1 MVSIIGLVIVLIAVI
16 GGFTMEGGQILVLN
30 QPAEFLIIGGA
41 ALGSLLAATSLSNL
55 KRMIGQLKDV
65 ISPGMSKQEYLDVMV
80 MLFELFNVARKDG
93 LIALEKHV
101 ETPKESSVF
110 TKYKKFLGNHH
121 AVHFLCDTLRM
132 VITGTAQTQE
142 LEALMDVDLEA
153 HHQEINTA
161 PTIIQKVGDSL
172 PGFGIVA
179 AVLGVVL
186 TMGSIDKPPEVIG
199 HKVGAALVG
208 TFLGI
213 LLAYGFVLPI
223 STNME
228 FANSNK
234 TKLFECMKQAILA
247 FQKGI
252 AGVMAVEFARR
263 SLPGEVR
270 PTFQELEDA
279 CNKTRGGG

>member
-1 MVSIIGLVIVLIAVI
+1 MA
-16 GGFTMEGGQILVLN
+16 GGQILVLH
-30 QPAEFLIIGGA
+30 QPAEFVIIGGA
-41 ALGSLLAATSLSNL
+41 MIGSLLAATSMSNL
-55 KRMIGQLKDV
+55 KRMMSQLKDV
-65 ISPGMSKQEYLDVMV
+65 VKPGMSKKDYLDIMV

-101 ETPKESSVF
+101 ESPKESSVF
-110 TKYKKFLGNHH
+110 TKYKQFLNDHH
-121 AVHFLCDTLRM
+121 AVSFLCDTLRM
-132 VITGTAQTQE
+132 VITGTAQTHE
-142 LEALMDVDLEA
+142 LEALMDTDIESHHEEIEA
-153 HHQEINTA
+153 A

-179 AVLGVVL
+179 AVLGVIL
-186 TMGSIDKPPEVIG
+186 TMGSIDKPPAVIG

-223 STNME
+223 ATNMS
-228 FANSNK
+228 FANSSK
-234 TKLFECMKQAILA
+234 TKLYACMKQAILA

-263 SLPGEVR
+263 ALPSEVR
-270 PTFQELEDA
+270 PTFLELEDA
-279 CNKTRGGG
+279 CNKTRAG

>member
-1 MVSIIGLVIVLIAVI
+1 MVSVFGLVIVIVAVI
-16 GGFTMEGGQILVLN
+16 GGFMMEGGKILVLN
-30 QPAEFLIIGGA
+30 QPAEFVIIGGA
-41 ALGSLLAATSLSNL
+41 MIGSLLAATSLSNL

-65 ISPGMSKQEYLDVMV
+65 ISPSMSKKQYLDIMV

-101 ETPKESSVF
+101 ETPNESSVF
-110 TKYKKFLGNHH
+110 SKYKGFMNDHH

-132 VITGTAQTQE
+132 VITGTAQTHE
-142 LEALMDVDLEA
+142 LEDLMEVDMEA
-153 HHQEINTA
+153 HHEEINAA

-228 FANSNK
+228 FANKNK
-234 TKLFECMKQAILA
+234 TKLYECMKQAILA

-263 SLPGEVR
+263 TLPNEVR
-270 PTFQELEDA
+270 PSFQELEEA
-279 CNKTRGGG
+279 CNKTRAG

>member
-1 MVSIIGLVIVLIAVI
+1 LVSIFGIVFVLVAVV
-16 GGFTMEGGQILVLN
+16 GGFIFEGGQLLVLN
-30 QPAEFLIIGGA
+30 QPAEFIIIGGA
-41 ALGSLLAATSLSNL
+41 MIGSLLAATSMSNL
-55 KRMIGQLKDV
+55 KRMVSQLTDV
-65 ISPGMSKQEYLDVMV
+65 IKPGMSKQDYLDIMV

-101 ETPKESSVF
+101 ETPNESSVF
-110 TKYKKFLGNHH
+110 TKYKAFMGNHH
-121 AVHFLCDTLRM
+121 AVAFLCDTLRM
-132 VITGTAQTQE
+132 VITGTAQTHE
-142 LEALMDVDLEA
+142 LEALMDTDIES
-153 HHQEINTA
+153 HHEEIEVA

-179 AVLGVVL
+179 AVLGVIL
-186 TMGSIDKPPEVIG
+186 TMGAIDQPPAVIG

-213 LLAYGFVLPI
+213 LLAYGIVLPI
-223 STNME
+223 STNMT
-228 FANSNK
+228 FANASK
-234 TKLFECMKQAILA
+234 TKLYACMKQAVLA

-263 SLPGEVR
+263 ALPSEVR

-279 CNKTRGGG
+279 CNKTRAG

>member
-1 MVSIIGLVIVLIAVI
+1 M
-16 GGFTMEGGQILVLN
+16 MEGGKILVLN
-30 QPAEFLIIGGA
+30 QPAEFVIIGGA
-41 ALGSLLAATSLSNL
+41 MIGSLLAATSLSNL

-65 ISPGMSKQEYLDVMV
+65 ISPGMSKKQYLDIMV

-101 ETPKESSVF
+101 ETPNESSVF
-110 TKYKKFLGNHH
+110 SKYKGFMKNHH

-132 VITGTAQTQE
+132 VITGTAQTHE
-142 LEALMDVDLEA
+142 LEDLMDVDMEA
-153 HHQEINTA
+153 HHEEINAA

-228 FANSNK
+228 FANKNK
-234 TKLFECMKQAILA
+234 TKLYECMKQAILA

-263 SLPGEVR
+263 TLPNEVR
-270 PTFQELEDA
+270 PSFQELEDA
-279 CNKTRGGG
+279 CNKTRAG

>member
-1 MVSIIGLVIVLIAVI
+1 MVSLIGLAIVLIAVI
-16 GGFTMEGGQILVLN
+16 GGFTMEGGKILVLQ
-30 QPAEFLIIGGA
+30 QPAEFLIIGGSA
-41 ALGSLLAATSLSNL
+41 IGSLLAATSISNL

-101 ETPKESSVF
+101 ETPKESGVF
-110 TKYKKFLGNHH
+110 MKYKKFLANHH

-153 HHQEINTA
+153 HHQEISTA

-186 TMGSIDKPPEVIG
+186 TMGSIDKPPEIIG
-199 HKVGAALVG
+199 EKVGAALVG